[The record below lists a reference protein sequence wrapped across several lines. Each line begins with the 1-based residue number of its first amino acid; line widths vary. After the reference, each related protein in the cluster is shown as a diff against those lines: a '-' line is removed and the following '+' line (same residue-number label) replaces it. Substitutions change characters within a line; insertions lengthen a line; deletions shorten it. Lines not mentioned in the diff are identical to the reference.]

1 MVKATEIEN
10 APVIPPADS
19 TPSRPRPGTVEMA
32 VRGRKVRVPS
42 VQVQGRTVAITGK
55 WLKIASVFDEEAI
68 DGDVINDP
76 ESFLRELKAA
86 NCGADILT
94 FAQRIPETE
103 PKFPYPHETDN
114 SAAVRI
120 TTYDEWFK
128 KIGTDVRQNV
138 KKSAKRGVEVRVAPF
153 DDKFVQGIV
162 DIYNESP
169 IRQGRPFWH
178 YGKGF
183 EAIKA
188 ESSHCLHKSVFVGAY
203 CGDEMIGFIKLLR
216 VGVTNDLV
224 LIVSKQSHF
233 DKKPTNALIAKAVE
247 VCAQQGVPYLTYA
260 KFAYGN
266 KANSS
271 LAEFKKRH
279 GFEQI
284 NFPRYY
290 VPLTLTGRLAVR
302 FKLYRGL
309 KEMLPE
315 KVLNFLVNTRAKFYP
330 QPATAQPKGEAKAA
344 PAASAEAGPAPAKG
358 E

>member
-1 MVKATEIEN
+1 
-10 APVIPPADS
+10 
-19 TPSRPRPGTVEMA
+19 
-32 VRGRKVRVPS
+32 
-42 VQVQGRTVAITGK
+42 
-55 WLKIASVFDEEAI
+55 
-68 DGDVINDP
+68 
-76 ESFLRELKAA
+76 
-86 NCGADILT
+86 
-94 FAQRIPETE
+94 
-103 PKFPYPHETDN
+103 
-114 SAAVRI
+114 
-120 TTYDEWFK
+120 
-128 KIGTDVRQNV
+128 
-138 KKSAKRGVEVRVAPF
+138 
-153 DDKFVQGIV
+153 
-162 DIYNESP
+162 
-169 IRQGRPFWH
+169 
-178 YGKGF
+178 
-183 EAIKA
+183 
-188 ESSHCLHKSVFVGAY
+188 
-203 CGDEMIGFIKLLR
+203 MIGFIKLLR

-271 LAEFKKRH
+271 LAEFKRRH

-315 KVLNFLVNTRAKFYP
+315 KAINFLVNTRAKFYR
-330 QPATAQPKGEAKAA
+330 QPAAPPTKAGEAVGPKASSQ
-344 PAASAEAGPAPAKG
+344 PAGGPKNG

>member
-10 APVIPPADS
+10 PSTTAPLRGDSPAAS
-19 TPSRPRPGTVEMA
+19 PAGKGTVEIS
-32 VRGRKVRVPS
+32 VRGKKVKVSS
-42 VQVQGRTVAITGK
+42 VQVQGRTVVFTGT
-55 WLKIASVFDEEAI
+55 WLKVASVFDEEAI
-68 DGDVINDP
+68 DGEVIKDP
-76 ESFLRELKAA
+76 ESFLRDLARTK
-86 NCGADILT
+86 CGADIFT
-94 FAQRIPETE
+94 FSQRVPETQ
-103 PKFPYPHETDN
+103 PKYSYPFEWDN
-114 SAAVRI
+114 AAAVPV
-120 TTYDEWFK
+120 TTYEEWFTK
-128 KIGTDVRQNV
+128 RIGTDVKQNI
-138 KKSAKRGVEVRVAPF
+138 KKSAKRGVVVRSAPF
-153 DDKFVQGIV
+153 DDQFVQGIV

-188 ESSHCLHKSVFVGAY
+188 ESSHCLEKSEFIGAY
-203 CGDEMIGFIKLLR
+203 CGDEMVGFIKLLR

-233 DKKPTNALIAKAVE
+233 DKKPTNALLAKAVE
-247 VCAQQGVPYLTYA
+247 VCAQKGVPYLTYA

-271 LAEFKKRH
+271 LAEFKRRH

-284 NFPRYY
+284 NFPRYF
-290 VPLTLTGRLAVR
+290 VPLTLKGRLAVK

-315 KVLNFLVNTRAKFYP
+315 KALTFLVDMRAKLYKGGGVAP
-330 QPATAQPKGEAKAA
+330 QPKAQGSEAQDKGA
-344 PAASAEAGPAPAKG
+344 
-358 E
+358 